1 MTATVPSAPPKPAI
15 RRQFGDPTYPTRDGR
30 PLGETDYHRRVI
42 IDLIGALEQYYA
54 GQQVYVSGD
63 LLLFYEPGNR
73 RRHVSPDVLVTKGLQ
88 LGDRLNYILWEEGVP
103 PNMVIE
109 VTSKTTRREDL
120 EGKFEIYRDKVRVAE
135 YFLFDPLG
143 DYMRPQLQGYR
154 LRGGEYVPIR
164 PTRGRLVCKQLGLEL
179 EQQKGSL
186 RLFDQQTGR
195 PLLSPREQAEEARE
209 QAEQER
215 LARAQA
221 EAELVR
227 LRQELARLRKK
238 QVP

>member
-1 MTATVPSAPPKPAI
+1 MAAAVPIASTNVAAQQ
-15 RRQFGDPTYPTRDGR
+15 QFGDPTYPTRDGR

-42 IDLIGALEQYYA
+42 IDLIGALELHFA

-73 RRHVSPDVLVTKGLQ
+73 RRHVCPDVLVTKGLK
-88 LGDRLNYILWEEGVP
+88 LGDRLNYILWEEGLP

-120 EGKFEIYRDKVRVAE
+120 EDKFVIYRDKIRVAE

-143 DYMRPQLQGYR
+143 DYLKPQLQGFR

-164 PTRGRLVCKQLGLEL
+164 PTRGRLVCKPLGIEL
-179 EQQKGSL
+179 EQEGKSL
-186 RLFDQQTGR
+186 RLFDHQTGK
-195 PLLSPREQAEEARE
+195 PLLSPRELADERE
-209 QAEQER
+209 NEIA
-215 LARAQA
+215 
-221 EAELVR
+221 R
-227 LRQELARLRKK
+227 LREELARLRKK
-238 QVP
+238 